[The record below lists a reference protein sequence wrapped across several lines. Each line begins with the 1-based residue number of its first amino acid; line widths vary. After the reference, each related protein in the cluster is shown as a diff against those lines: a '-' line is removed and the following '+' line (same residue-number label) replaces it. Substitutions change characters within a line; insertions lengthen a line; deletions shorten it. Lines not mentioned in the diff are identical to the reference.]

1 MIGNDT
7 AHVLLKMGS
16 VKEMQP
22 PQPEVEALVRAHRD
36 AQADQRAAIAT
47 ERDRDLGRAR
57 LQSAAIEARLRAHGH
72 DALAD
77 QLEHEATAGATLIAA
92 LTAPDHCSGGRD
104 VDQLGQVLTVFAQRR
119 AAVEQSAR
127 ASGTVAS

>member
-7 AHVLLKMGS
+7 VHVLLKMGS

-77 QLEHEATAGATLIAA
+77 QLEHEATAGAALVAA
-92 LTAPDHCSGGRD
+92 LTAPHCSGGRD

-119 AAVEQSAR
+119 AAVEQSTR
-127 ASGTVAS
+127 APGAVAS

>member
-1 MIGNDT
+1 LIGNDT

-16 VKEMQP
+16 VKVMQP

-36 AQADQRAAIAT
+36 AQADQRAAIAS
-47 ERDRDLGRAR
+47 ERARDLGRAR
-57 LQSAAIEARLRAHGH
+57 LQGAAIEARLRTHGH

-77 QLEHEATAGATLIAA
+77 QLAREATAGAALVAA
-92 LTAPDHCSGGRD
+92 LTAPDHSSGSRD

-119 AAVEQSAR
+119 AAVEQATR
-127 ASGTVAS
+127 DPGAVAS

>member
-1 MIGNDT
+1 
-7 AHVLLKMGS
+7 
-16 VKEMQP
+16 MQP

-47 ERDRDLGRAR
+47 ECDRDMRRAR
-57 LQSAAIEARLRAHGH
+57 LQGAAIEARLRAQGH

-77 QLEHEATAGATLIAA
+77 QLEHEATAGAALVAA
-92 LTAPDHCSGGRD
+92 LTAPDDCSGGRD

-119 AAVEQSAR
+119 VAVEQSTR
-127 ASGTVAS
+127 APGAVVS